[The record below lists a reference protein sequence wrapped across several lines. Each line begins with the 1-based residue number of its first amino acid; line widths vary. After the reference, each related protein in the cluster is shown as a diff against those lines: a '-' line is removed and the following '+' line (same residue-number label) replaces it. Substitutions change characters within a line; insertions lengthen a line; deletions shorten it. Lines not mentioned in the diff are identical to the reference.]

1 MQGRETGDGVLAKR
15 LLYPPCWGPPDRVRP
30 CATVCD
36 RGGRSRLRRHAVLLG
51 AAMRRRLALALPA
64 GLAAAWRSP
73 LVLASQ
79 VAPAGAGGLRRR
91 AMSAG
96 TGADAAAAPPAAALP
111 CIVDVMIV
119 PSGVG
124 PSHSKHI
131 AGVVREFEA
140 NPALQV
146 AVHSMG
152 TNLEGEWDA
161 VMGAVKVAT
170 LQLHATGIARV
181 TTTLKIGTRVDRD
194 DGYDMAYKLQR
205 IQAQMHEQSEAAAA
219 AAAAAAALPAALPA
233 ESGDGTQPGRGAT
246 AAADAIV
253 SGGDLRD
260 RVASSMKLAQVSTAG
275 LDLNQTNTQL
285 GDPAYDQDDETQWAD
300 MARRAGNTQ
309 IHAAVAGLLHSA
321 ASSGDLAQVLSLL
334 EEIEAAAEGQGS
346 ELIDAVD
353 EGPGTTGMTPLHWAS
368 KNGHVAVCEALLE
381 AGASAAACD
390 KFGRTALDLAQ
401 RYGHGAVV
409 SLLTGKDPLIG

>member
-1 MQGRETGDGVLAKR
+1 
-15 LLYPPCWGPPDRVRP
+15 
-30 CATVCD
+30 
-36 RGGRSRLRRHAVLLG
+36 
-51 AAMRRRLALALPA
+51 MRRRLALALPA

-73 LVLASQ
+73 LASQ

-96 TGADAAAAPPAAALP
+96 TGADAAAAPPAAALS

-161 VMGAVKVAT
+161 VMGAVKAAT

-205 IQAQMHEQSEAAAA
+205 IQAQMHEQSE
-219 AAAAAAALPAALPA
+219 AAAAALPAALPA

-309 IHAAVAGLLHSA
+309 IHAAVAGLLHGA